1 MTGFVCTRQRTQGLF
16 FVSAATKNIL
26 TDTIPKTNI
35 KMFQYNHEYNEIQW
49 MTNKSIEGMKNFKAN
64 LNSEIAKNIIDKI
77 EQDDY
82 FQGIIKLNQIISKQN
97 PNLN

>member
-1 MTGFVCTRQRTQGLF
+1 
-16 FVSAATKNIL
+16 
-26 TDTIPKTNI
+26 
-35 KMFQYNHEYNEIQW
+35 
-49 MTNKSIEGMKNFKAN
+49 MKNFKAN

>member
-1 MTGFVCTRQRTQGLF
+1 
-16 FVSAATKNIL
+16 VSAATKNTW
-26 TDTIPKTNI
+26 TDTIPKRNT

-49 MTNKSIEGMKNFKAN
+49 ITNKSFEELSDTTKK
-64 LNSEIAKNIIDKI
+64 IIDNLEKD
-77 EQDDY
+77 EY